1 MKPKDRNLIIVGV
14 IICLVIAVMAP
25 FIASSNPDGL
35 EKSAQQISTTE
46 EGGDYKAPF
55 ADYIIP
61 LFGEGPLSGIAALI
75 IGVLIA
81 LGLGYIAAL
90 ILRRRNP
97 PESSK

>member
-1 MKPKDRNLIIVGV
+1 MRPKDRNLIIVGV
-14 IICLVIAVMAP
+14 IICLMIAVLAP

-55 ADYIIP
+55 ADYMIP
-61 LFGEGPLSGIAALI
+61 IFGEGPLSGIVALI

-81 LGLGYIAAL
+81 LGIGYIAAL

-97 PESSK
+97 PKSSK

>member
-14 IICLVIAVMAP
+14 IICMVIAVLAP

-35 EKSAQQISTTE
+35 EKSAEQISTSE
-46 EGGDYKAPF
+46 EGGIYTAPF
-55 ADYIIP
+55 SDYLIP
-61 LFGEGPLSGIAALI
+61 VLGEGPLSGIVALI

-90 ILRRRNP
+90 VIRRRNP
-97 PESSK
+97 PKSSQ

>member
-1 MKPKDRNLIIVGV
+1 MRPKDRNLIIVGV
-14 IICLVIAVMAP
+14 IICLMISILAP

-35 EKSAQQISTTE
+35 EKSAEQISSSG
-46 EGGDYKAPF
+46 EGGIYTAPF
-55 ADYIIP
+55 SDYVIP
-61 LFGEGPLSGIAALI
+61 VLGEGPLSGIVALI

-97 PESSK
+97 PKSSK

>member
-14 IICLVIAVMAP
+14 IICMAIAVLAP

-35 EKSAQQISTTE
+35 EKSAEQISTTE
-46 EGGDYKAPF
+46 EGGIYTAPF
-55 ADYIIP
+55 SDYLIP
-61 LFGEGPLSGIAALI
+61 VLGEGPLSGIVALI

-81 LGLGYIAAL
+81 LALGYIAAL

-97 PESSK
+97 PEASK

>member
-14 IICLVIAVMAP
+14 IICMVIAVLAP

-35 EKSAQQISTTE
+35 EKSAEQISTTE
-46 EGGDYKAPF
+46 EGGIYTAPF
-55 ADYIIP
+55 SDYLIP
-61 LFGEGPLSGIAALI
+61 VLGEGPLSGIVALI

-81 LGLGYIAAL
+81 LALGYIAAL

-97 PESSK
+97 PEASK